1 MNDKIL
7 NIQDVSLLKVTRVRD
22 WSICFSYD
30 GKNYLIHGCYECGEG
45 SWQDFYTREL
55 DEKGRYTLDFIKC
68 SDGDEQ
74 VKYYYFDTAMNK
86 TLVYSR
92 INKNDF
98 AYMLTKNGFATGV
111 YADLVEKENLAVDE
125 LRTKLKEI
133 SNQDRIIRSEI
144 HAITGKKKVH
154 Y

>member
-1 MNDKIL
+1 
-7 NIQDVSLLKVTRVRD
+7 
-22 WSICFSYD
+22 
-30 GKNYLIHGCYECGEG
+30 
-45 SWQDFYTREL
+45 
-55 DEKGRYTLDFIKC
+55 
-68 SDGDEQ
+68 
-74 VKYYYFDTAMNK
+74 MNK

-144 HAITGKKKVH
+144 HVITGKKKVH